1 MKKIIILLCLIQF
14 SLYSC
19 VVEQTVDNSKPLPL
33 LNDTKDMVRLSDIF
47 VPKLCVTLDSV
58 VSGRLKWISKIDY
71 VNDRYYVLGGV
82 DRGQLYVFDTNGNF
96 LQNIGSI
103 GHGPGEYVHAS
114 DFAID
119 TTNNRIAILVAPSKV
134 LVYNMDGK
142 FLFAKDLKENAFW
155 NLAWNGDEYVLTTNN
170 FGTLKN
176 DKLMYVYDS
185 SFKLKEKLVDALPFA
200 VGVSGMI
207 TSPLQVD
214 GNEVN
219 YIDQASQCIYT
230 YINAKSLAAK
240 SYHWELPNPMP
251 SKEYTQFTTFQ
262 QNQHK
267 YDFILDAVKMGD
279 RILVSYKKGEYV
291 YVNLM
296 NTKGV
301 GKVMGHVDISVPQF
315 FKSSADYVFL
325 AIRGR
330 DFRKDIDSYFPKYK
344 KKTMR
349 DEDYLLFKC
358 KLK

>member
-1 MKKIIILLCLIQF
+1 MRKIVILLCLVQL
-14 SLYSC
+14 SLASC

-33 LNDTKDMVRLSDIF
+33 LNDTKDMVRPSDIF
-47 VPKLCVTLDSV
+47 VPKSCVTLDSV

-71 VNDRYYVLGGV
+71 ANDRYYVLGGV
-82 DRGQLYVFDTNGNF
+82 DRGQLYVFDTKGNF

-119 TTNNRIAILVAPSKV
+119 TTNDRIAILVAPSKV
-134 LVYNMDGK
+134 LVYNLEGN

-155 NLAWNGDEYVLTTNN
+155 NLAWNGDEYVLITNN

-230 YINAKSLAAK
+230 YMSDQSLAAK

-262 QNQHK
+262 QNQQK
-267 YDFILDAVKMGD
+267 YDFILDAVKLGTKV
-279 RILVSYKKGEYV
+279 LVTYKKNEYI
-291 YVNLM
+291 YINLM

-301 GKVMGHVDISVPQF
+301 GKVMGHVDVSVPKF
-315 FKSSADYVFL
+315 YKSSADYVFL

-330 DFRKDIDSYFPKYK
+330 EFRKDINSYFPKYK

-349 DEDYLLFKC
+349 DEDYLLFKY

>member
-1 MKKIIILLCLIQF
+1 MKKIILLLCLIQF
-14 SLYSC
+14 SLSSC

-47 VPKLCVTLDSV
+47 VPKSCVTLDSV

-119 TTNNRIAILVAPSKV
+119 TTNNRIVILVAPSKA

-142 FLFAKDLKENAFW
+142 FLFAKDLKKNAFW

-214 GNEVN
+214 GNEIN
-219 YIDQASQCIYT
+219 YID
-230 YINAKSLAAK
+230 
-240 SYHWELPNPMP
+240 
-251 SKEYTQFTTFQ
+251 
-262 QNQHK
+262 
-267 YDFILDAVKMGD
+267 
-279 RILVSYKKGEYV
+279 
-291 YVNLM
+291 
-296 NTKGV
+296 
-301 GKVMGHVDISVPQF
+301 
-315 FKSSADYVFL
+315 
-325 AIRGR
+325 
-330 DFRKDIDSYFPKYK
+330 
-344 KKTMR
+344 
-349 DEDYLLFKC
+349 
-358 KLK
+358 